1 MQALMW
7 GACSCD
13 REKLLWPPEFTS
25 GTHAVARSW
34 PSGQLSAVMARGG
47 YRPGGDVRPH
57 IFSAIPVSATAT
69 NRSFNGDVASPSA
82 ADIHLSRRCG
92 RSA

>member
-1 MQALMW
+1 MQPLMW

-34 PSGQLSAVMARGG
+34 PSGQLSAVLARGG
-47 YRPGGDVRPH
+47 YRPE
-57 IFSAIPVSATAT
+57 AVSRIRLTCA
-69 NRSFNGDVASPSA
+69 RSRAGS
-82 ADIHLSRRCG
+82 
-92 RSA
+92 